1 MKTGSMKANFS
12 RKMSKKRTC
21 LTVKKRC
28 KTFAESKLLS
38 AVTVLQ
44 RDKKRHFSNFIYL
57 IINNLIFKNWHWK
70 GLALSASKKS
80 AL

>member
-1 MKTGSMKANFS
+1 MRANFS

-38 AVTVLQ
+38 AIPVLK
-44 RDKKRHFSNFIYL
+44 RDEKRHFL
-57 IINNLIFKNWHWK
+57 IFKSLTINNLIFKNWLWK
-70 GLALSASKKS
+70 FPYFPQGKRTQ
-80 AL
+80 

>member
-1 MKTGSMKANFS
+1 MKATFS
-12 RKMSKKRTC
+12 LEMSKISMNFMA
-21 LTVKKRC
+21 KKSR

-44 RDKKRHFSNFIYL
+44 RDKKRHLLNFIYL

-70 GLALSASKKS
+70 VPLSPQKS
-80 AL
+80 ERR